1 MSAAT
6 TTPSLS
12 PAEARLRRLFKM
24 FNRLMILMWRLGWG
38 PWLNAA
44 PSILGRYLV
53 LTHTGRKSGRVY
65 HTPVNYAT
73 WDGALYVT
81 AGFGAVSDW
90 YRNLQAHPACEVW
103 LPGGWYR
110 ATAEEVTDSE
120 RALPILREVLIASAF
135 AARVA
140 GLDPRRM
147 GDDELRA
154 ATAGYR
160 LIRLNPGPA
169 LTGGGPGDL
178 AWVGW
183 LAAAVA
189 LPVGLTLGRR
199 RRPRTDGPTG
209 SPYVMMNPIET
220 ISLSKET
227 PND

>member
-6 TTPSLS
+6 ATPSPS
-12 PAEARLRRLFKM
+12 SADARLRRLFKL
-24 FNRLMILMWRLGWG
+24 FNPLMVLMWRLGWG

-44 PSILGRYLV
+44 PRILGRYLV

-90 YRNLQAHPACEVW
+90 YRNLQANPTCEVW
-103 LPGGWYR
+103 LPDGWYR
-110 ATAEEVTDSE
+110 ATAEDVTGSE

-135 AARVA
+135 AARAA
-140 GLDPRRM
+140 GLDPLTM

-154 ATAGYR
+154 ATADYR
-160 LIRLNPGPA
+160 LLRLLRLTPGPA

-183 LAAAVA
+183 LAAVVA
-189 LPVGLTLGRR
+189 LPVGLALGRR
-199 RRPRTDGPTG
+199 ARTDGPTG
-209 SPYVMMNPIET
+209 PDYAMMDPIET
-220 ISLSKET
+220 VPLSKET
-227 PND
+227 PQ